1 VCFDDGMNFVCV
13 CVCVSCELIFQTFV
27 EIFIVVF
34 LAGLLLLELV
44 LGSSV
49 LCIVSVS
56 LFCGG

>member
-1 VCFDDGMNFVCV
+1 VCV